1 MFLSQLNH
9 KSNSPGKILCN
20 QFTLIW
26 QHNYPNTSLHEFPR
40 HREEAGELH
49 TVFKYFSLEGTHF
62 VSAQSSLLRLIIQSQ
77 AKCMKSQ
84 RMLSPECSRMEN
96 EMSCREVTA
105 TIQLYSL
112 FLSSLETN
120 TRQKHHKR
128 EKIIRLTISDISVN
142 SGRENVAQLMPW
154 KTESRMEQQQKEI
167 KSRYIPTI
175 MPPVAHFLQLEL
187 TFIFHSSRISGF
199 WETVQQLKPSRVNY
213 RFLQSLL
220 CLITS
225 RSILA
230 GTTRKVLSKASE
242 GSQVHED

>member
-1 MFLSQLNH
+1 MFLSHPNH

-49 TVFKYFSLEGTHF
+49 TVFKYLILEGTHF

-105 TIQLYSL
+105 TTQLYSS

-142 SGRENVAQLMPW
+142 SGRENVAQLVPW
-154 KTESRMEQQQKEI
+154 KTESRMEQLTERDKVKIYSNDHASRDPLSPTRAHLHLPQLQYLWILGNCSTIKAI
-167 KSRYIPTI
+167 KS
-175 MPPVAHFLQLEL
+175 QL
-187 TFIFHSSRISGF
+187 
-199 WETVQQLKPSRVNY
+199 
-213 RFLQSLL
+213 
-220 CLITS
+220 
-225 RSILA
+225 
-230 GTTRKVLSKASE
+230 
-242 GSQVHED
+242 